1 MLEMKNNDAITTLL
15 QSIQPSIPQA
25 LPTTQV
31 EDVESTIIVHKPN
44 KIIRF
49 RLDKNCIKRT
59 KQTGQDARPS
69 ETTLN

>member
-1 MLEMKNNDAITTLL
+1 MKNNDAITTLL
-15 QSIQPSIPQA
+15 QSIQPSKPQA

-49 RLDKNCIKRT
+49 RLDKNWIKRT

-69 ETTLN
+69 KTTLN